1 MATRK
6 KPFGQTK
13 VGQIIKGIVGTA
25 VPALNPLLQGTDTSL
40 EGILNVLKGDPG
52 LSAEDKLSLE
62 AQILDAVA
70 REEEAVS
77 ERWKYDAI
85 SDSWLSKNIRPISYA
100 CYSLLVFFLLIAD
113 FYSVKFNV
121 SDTWIN
127 FIMITYS
134 TMTGAYFGGR
144 TFEKYNKIKQQ

>member
-1 MATRK
+1 MATK

-13 VGQIIKGIVGTA
+13 VGQIVKGIVGVA
-25 VPALNPLLQGTDTSL
+25 VPSLNPLLQGTDTSL
-40 EGILNVLKGDPG
+40 QGILNVLKGDPG
-52 LSAEDKLSLE
+52 LSAEEKLSLE

-77 ERWKYDAI
+77 QRWKYDAI

-100 CYSLLVFFLLIAD
+100 VYSLLVFFLIIAD
-113 FYSVKFNV
+113 FYSITFNV

>member
-1 MATRK
+1 MATR
-6 KPFGQTK
+6 KPFGQTT
-13 VGQIIKGIVGTA
+13 VGRIVKGIVGTA

-52 LSAEDKLSLE
+52 LSAEEKLSIE
-62 AQILDAVA
+62 SQILDAIA

-85 SDSWLSKNIRPISYA
+85 SDSWMSKNIRPLSYA
-100 CYSLLVFFLLIAD
+100 CYSVLVFFLLVAD
-113 FYSVKFNV
+113 FYSIKFDV
-121 SDTWIN
+121 SETWIN

>member
-52 LSAEDKLSLE
+52 LSAEDKLRLE

>member
-1 MATRK
+1 MANKK
-6 KPFGQTK
+6 KPFGQTT
-13 VGQIIKGIVGTA
+13 VGRIVKGIVGTA

-40 EGILNVLKGDPG
+40 EGIFNVLKGDPS
-52 LSAEDKLSLE
+52 LTAEQKLSIE
-62 AQILDAVA
+62 AQILDAIA

-77 ERWKYDAI
+77 QRWKYDAI
-85 SDSWLSKNIRPISYA
+85 SDSWMSKNIRPLSYA
-100 CYSLLVFFLLIAD
+100 TYSVLVFFLLVAD
-113 FYSVKFNV
+113 FYSIKFDV

>member
-1 MATRK
+1 MANKK
-6 KPFGQTK
+6 KPFGQTT
-13 VGQIIKGIVGTA
+13 VGRIVKGIVGTA

-52 LSAEDKLSLE
+52 LTAEEKLSIE
-62 AQILDAVA
+62 SQILDAIA

-85 SDSWLSKNIRPISYA
+85 SDSWMSKNIRPLSYA
-100 CYSLLVFFLLIAD
+100 TYSVLVFFLLVAD
-113 FYSVKFNV
+113 FYSIKFDV

-127 FIMITYS
+127 FIMITHS

>member
-1 MATRK
+1 MAKPK
-6 KPFGQTK
+6 KKFGQTT
-13 VGQIIKGIVGTA
+13 VGRLIKGIVGTA
-25 VPALNPLLQGTDTSL
+25 VPALNPLLQGTDTTVD
-40 EGILNVLKGDPG
+40 GIISVLKGDPG

-77 ERWKYDAI
+77 ERWKYDAV
-85 SDSWLSKNIRPISYA
+85 SDSWMSKNIRPVSYA
-100 CYSLLVFFLLIAD
+100 CYSALVFFLLVAD
-113 FYSVKFNV
+113 FYSVELNV

-144 TFEKYNKIKQQ
+144 TFEKYQKIKQ

>member
-1 MATRK
+1 MAKRRK
-6 KPFGQTK
+6 KFGQTT
-13 VGQIIKGIVGTA
+13 VGRIIKGIVGTV
-25 VPALNPLLQGTDTSL
+25 VPGIAPLLQGESTSVEDVL
-40 EGILNVLKGDPG
+40 AVLKGEPG
-52 LSAEDKLSLE
+52 LSAEEKLTLE

-77 ERWKYDAI
+77 TRWQADAY
-85 SDSWLSKNIRPISYA
+85 SDSWLSKNIRPLSYG
-100 CYSLLVFFLLIAD
+100 CYSLLVFFLLVAD
-113 FYSVKFNV
+113 FYSVDLDV

-144 TFEKYNKIKQQ
+144 TFEKYQKIRQ

>member
-1 MATRK
+1 MAKK
-6 KPFGQTK
+6 KPFGQTT
-13 VGQIIKGIVGTA
+13 VGRIVKGIVGTA

-40 EGILNVLKGDPG
+40 EGILNVLKGDSG
-52 LSAEDKLSLE
+52 LSAEQKLSLE

-77 ERWKYDAI
+77 QRWKYDAI
-85 SDSWLSKNIRPISYA
+85 SDSWLSKNIRPLSYSI
-100 CYSLLVFFLLIAD
+100 YSLLVFFLLIAD
-113 FYSVKFNV
+113 FYSIKFDV

-127 FIMITYS
+127 FIMITYTS
-134 TMTGAYFGGR
+134 MTGAYFGGR